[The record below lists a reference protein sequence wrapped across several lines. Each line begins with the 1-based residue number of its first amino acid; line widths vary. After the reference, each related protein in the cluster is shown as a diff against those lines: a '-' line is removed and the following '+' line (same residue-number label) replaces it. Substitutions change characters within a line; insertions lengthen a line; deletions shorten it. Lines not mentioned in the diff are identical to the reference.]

1 MVDSQILKVIQN
13 SIEAWRD
20 LAVPSIQ
27 KITDMESNKKHYN
40 EVYENLEWAIK
51 TVAHI
56 GDDLEE
62 LVKEPLSNEDADQ
75 IVTKLEELVS
85 QEKPFFDHYNK
96 YNDNGVLEPWE
107 TYIEGHALDRSSYS
121 PGWLDDQFYPENSFH
136 NNVWQRVGQL
146 VYDNMP
152 SCQERIQ
159 EVVNND
165 EVYYGFCSFNPE

>member
-13 SIEAWRD
+13 SIEAWKD

-27 KITDMESNKKHYN
+27 KITDIESNKKHYN

-56 GDDLEE
+56 ADDLEE
-62 LVKEPLSNEDADQ
+62 LVKEPVNNEDADQ
-75 IVTKLEELVS
+75 IVTKLEELLS

-96 YNDNGVLEPWE
+96 YNDNDVLEPWE
-107 TYIEGHALDRSSYS
+107 THIEGHALDRSSYS

-165 EVYYGFCSFNPE
+165 DVYYGFCSFNP